1 MYEVILWGYPRG
13 MRGNHFSDLV
23 RQMDLLESHLNVLRN
38 SGNQIS
44 DWGSHWAKHFSNAGS
59 GAKLM
64 GLGLS
69 TYSKYLYFLKT
80 RVNGRR
86 CLILDNVL
94 IEVFKRR
101 KFEEFASLQKIS
113 YFSAPKYYVQYL
125 DLMESASAKL
135 DVEMDQLEM
144 FLFMFGPILT

>member
-1 MYEVILWGYPRG
+1 
-13 MRGNHFSDLV
+13 
-23 RQMDLLESHLNVLRN
+23 
-38 SGNQIS
+38 
-44 DWGSHWAKHFSNAGS
+44 
-59 GAKLM
+59 
-64 GLGLS
+64 
-69 TYSKYLYFLKT
+69 
-80 RVNGRR
+80 
-86 CLILDNVL
+86 L